1 MIGIYKITNKLN
13 GKSYIGQSI
22 HCGKRF
28 DEHNKGKQLIDEV
41 IQIEGVENFNFEI
54 LKEVNKK
61 HLSYWE
67 DYYIMKYNTMFPRG
81 YNKKWNCNK
90 EIRKNIEEQIKNDFI
105 RKNSKKDL
113 TEEEKILEFI
123 RKNSMKLYAYLVCL
137 ANPCDEHNRI
147 FKHKELNFTKIKE
160 ATGITNKTVK
170 MYLYFLE
177 QNYLIRFQ
185 GENEFNY
192 IAENDYSNKT
202 EYSKAVQEEA
212 IRVWN
217 LRTKNEKAAY
227 YRIPVPSPFTKIPEI
242 TLKKLNQDYQAT
254 ELEMKLYVLCCHY
267 RDFCVEYKKKYKAL
281 TYEHIRDCFH
291 ITDDSR
297 NNAQIRKALYFLKG
311 TGLID
316 FTEGEYLNAKGAR
329 IPSFKLTDVSYY
341 VDFNFEDFKKE
352 DFIKEED
359 WSILKERFLKI
370 DIANF

>member
-1 MIGIYKITNKLN
+1 MVGIYKITNKLN
-13 GKSYIGQSI
+13 DKSYIGQSI
-22 HCGKRF
+22 HCGKRL
-28 DEHNKGKQLIDEV
+28 DEHYRGKQLIDEI
-41 IQIEGVENFNFEI
+41 IQLEGIENFGFEI
-54 LKEVNKK
+54 LKEVNKEE
-61 HLSYWE
+61 LSYWE
-67 DYYIMKYNTMFPRG
+67 DYYIIKYKTFFPGG
-81 YNKKWNCNK
+81 YNKKWNCKK
-90 EIRKNIEEQIKNDFI
+90 EIRGKIEKQIRNDFI
-105 RKNSKKDL
+105 KENSKETL
-113 TEEEKILEFI
+113 TKEEMIIELI

-137 ANPCDEHNRI
+137 ANPCDERNRI

-160 ATGITNKTVK
+160 ATDITNKTVK
-170 MYLYFLE
+170 TYLYFLE

-185 GENEFNY
+185 GKSEFNY
-192 IAENDYSNKT
+192 INENDYNNKT

-212 IRVWN
+212 VRVWN

-227 YRIPVPSPFTKIPEI
+227 YRIPVPSPFTKIPEV

-316 FTEGEYLNAKGAR
+316 FKEGEYLNAKGAR

-359 WSILKERFLKI
+359 WNILKERFLKI
-370 DIANF
+370 DILTY

>member
-1 MIGIYKITNKLN
+1 MTTQNVSGAAMPAK
-13 GKSYIGQSI
+13 
-22 HCGKRF
+22 
-28 DEHNKGKQLIDEV
+28 DE
-41 IQIEGVENFNFEI
+41 
-54 LKEVNKK
+54 
-61 HLSYWE
+61 S
-67 DYYIMKYNTMFPRG
+67 
-81 YNKKWNCNK
+81 
-90 EIRKNIEEQIKNDFI
+90 
-105 RKNSKKDL
+105 
-113 TEEEKILEFI
+113 I

-137 ANPCDEHNRI
+137 ANPCDEYNRI

-177 QNYLIRFQ
+177 QNCLIRFQ
-185 GENEFNY
+185 GENKFTY
-192 IAENDYSNKT
+192 IKENDYNNKT
-202 EYSKAVQEEA
+202 EYSKAVQEET

-217 LRTKNEKAAY
+217 LRSKNEKTAY
-227 YRIPVPSPFTKIPEI
+227 YRIPVPSLFTKIPEI

-254 ELEMKLYVLCCHY
+254 ELEMKLYILCCHY

-281 TYEHIRDCFH
+281 TYEHIRDCFN

-311 TGLID
+311 IGLID
-316 FTEGEYLNAKGAR
+316 FKEGEYLNAKGAR

-370 DIANF
+370 DILSNE

>member
-1 MIGIYKITNKLN
+1 MVGIYKITNKLN
-13 GKSYIGQSI
+13 DKSYIGQSI
-22 HCGKRF
+22 HCGKRL
-28 DEHNKGKQLIDEV
+28 DEHYKGKQLIDEI
-41 IQIEGVENFNFEI
+41 IQLEGIENFGFEI
-54 LKEVNKK
+54 LKEVNKEE
-61 HLSYWE
+61 LSYWE
-67 DYYIMKYNTMFPRG
+67 DYYIIKYKTFFPGG
-81 YNKKWNCNK
+81 YNKKWNCKK
-90 EIRKNIEEQIKNDFI
+90 EIRGKIEKQIRNDFI
-105 RKNSKKDL
+105 KKDSKETL
-113 TEEEKILEFI
+113 TKEEMIIELI

-170 MYLYFLE
+170 TYLYFLE

-185 GENEFNY
+185 GENKFNY
-192 IAENDYSNKT
+192 IEENNYNNKT
-202 EYSKAVQEEA
+202 EYSKTVQEEA

-217 LRTKNEKAAY
+217 LRTKNEKTAY

-297 NNAQIRKALYFLKG
+297 NNTQIRKSLYFLKG

-316 FTEGEYLNAKGAR
+316 FQEGEYLNAKGAR
-329 IPSFKLTDVSYY
+329 IPSFKLIDVSYY

-359 WSILKERFLKI
+359 WNILKERFLKI
-370 DIANF
+370 DILTY